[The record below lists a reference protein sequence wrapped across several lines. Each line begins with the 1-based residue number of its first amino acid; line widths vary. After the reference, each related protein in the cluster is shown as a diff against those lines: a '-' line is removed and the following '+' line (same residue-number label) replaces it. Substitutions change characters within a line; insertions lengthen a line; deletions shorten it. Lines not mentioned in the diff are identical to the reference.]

1 MQVSSMLKLYLDN
14 DFEKASPQT
23 KLPLMC
29 LNCGETFYKTKRE
42 IEQVLNHCGSKTL
55 DFCCKTCS
63 ANFLNKTYRHRSK
76 FEIFLEEYLRANLPE
91 YLSNLPIVYN
101 SRDLFPD
108 DPHEVDIY
116 LPTIKVAVEVNGT
129 HHYKPIFGEKRFEE
143 TIKNDQ
149 AVESCCYRY
158 GILLVIMNMKDMDHF
173 NERDASQHAKAL
185 LDIIIDLHR
194 EYNEKYKKTN
204 TNSVTEVH

>member
-1 MQVSSMLKLYLDN
+1 MFPQYLDHE
-14 DFEKASPQT
+14 FEKASVEDE
-23 KLPLMC
+23 LPLMC

-42 IEQVLNHCGSKTL
+42 IEHVLTHHGSKTL
-55 DFCCKTCS
+55 DFCGNVCS
-63 ANFLNKTYRHRSK
+63 AIFLNKTYRHRSK
-76 FEIFLEEYLRANLPE
+76 FEIFLEEYLRTNLPE
-91 YLSNLPIVYN
+91 YLPDLPIEYN
-101 SRDLFPD
+101 CRDLFPE

-116 LPTIKVAVEVNGT
+116 FPTIKVAVEINGP
-129 HHYKPIFGEKRFEE
+129 HHYEPIFGKKRFEE
-143 TIKNDQ
+143 TIRNDL
-149 AVESCCYRY
+149 AVANCCYRD

-173 NERDASQHAKAL
+173 NKRDASQHAKAL